1 MPTCSRCPEFSCR
14 LQVLRRMAYIDDG
27 DTVQLKGRVACEI
40 NSADELLGN
49 GNDLCGGPQRPHSR
63 GSCGSAICPYISGQ
77 VGGGGRGA
85 HSSPGGCHRAQP
97 RAGLAGRGGAAR
109 VWPGYPSDEYARGA
123 LRCGL
128 VDVVYFWAKG
138 MPFKE
143 ICELTT
149 VMEGIIVR
157 TVVRLE
163 ETCREFRDAAR
174 VMGNIALFDLMK
186 AASEAIKRDVVFAA
200 SLYVQ

>member
-1 MPTCSRCPEFSCR
+1 M
-14 LQVLRRMAYIDDG
+14 
-27 DTVQLKGRVACEI
+27 
-40 NSADELLGN
+40 
-49 GNDLCGGPQRPHSR
+49 
-63 GSCGSAICPYISGQ
+63 
-77 VGGGGRGA
+77 
-85 HSSPGGCHRAQP
+85 
-97 RAGLAGRGGAAR
+97 
-109 VWPGYPSDEYARGA
+109 
-123 LRCGL
+123 
-128 VDVVYFWAKG
+128 VYYWAKG

-157 TVVRLE
+157 TVVRLD

-174 VMGNIALFDLMK
+174 VMGNTALFDLMK